1 MLCHIPIIHVLT
13 SQDSWRARMQY
24 DLKCILLKRKSQY
37 NLKYVYILF
46 AVFIPFVLL
55 TLLNNV
61 KICHYITCI
70 SAVLSISLSI
80 FIILFALLCIFVSH
94 FSAWFIEIC
103 KWLGINVPRNPDN
116 TVKHFKCSINPLKWF
131 ELLFGNNF
139 LSEQFVC
146 GCRFFSFRI
155 LKLKWSPN

>member
-70 SAVLSISLSI
+70 SAVLSVSLSI
-80 FIILFALLCIFVSH
+80 FIILFALLCIFVCH

-139 LSEQFVC
+139 LFEQFVC
-146 GCRFFSFRI
+146 GCCFFFVF
-155 LKLKWSPN
+155 